1 MTKQSNNNN
10 DITITDLK
18 LMGGVELY
26 WNVMTTTNNARR
38 LGFHVSPQKQCN
50 KGVELRER
58 KIALYENINSMIIYH
73 RYKVSRKWLVIEAT
87 KYVHCFHDPLVFVFC
102 NTLTHLTV
110 DTKLSDGTSETEKM
124 KKASA

>member
-1 MTKQSNNNN
+1 
-10 DITITDLK
+10 
-18 LMGGVELY
+18 
-26 WNVMTTTNNARR
+26 
-38 LGFHVSPQKQCN
+38 
-50 KGVELRER
+50 
-58 KIALYENINSMIIYH
+58 MIIYH
-73 RYKVSRKWLVIEAT
+73 RYKVSRERLVIEAT

>member
-50 KGVELRER
+50 EGVELRER
-58 KIALYENINSMIIYH
+58 KIALYENIKFYDYI
-73 RYKVSRKWLVIEAT
+73 
-87 KYVHCFHDPLVFVFC
+87 P
-102 NTLTHLTV
+102 
-110 DTKLSDGTSETEKM
+110 
-124 KKASA
+124 